1 MSISYSKVV
10 CIKQDVA
17 EVVRKK
23 VKDNSYVFILPA
35 FHPCRMFL
43 SQLTTWIDIL
53 ILQMTNDSYMALRL
67 SSFKKMEPK
76 FGNDEN
82 GIKRSS
88 RLHKKSDQMLL
99 YPPLFPEPKKEKEH
113 FAHTSNTITLD
124 VIWKHDIVWSMMKSQ
139 LDIAKLVPTRA
150 SYYKPLITDIFQNT
164 TKSSSLP
171 VINGSPTDWLNLYTV
186 IKIVQNIKIICTLQE
201 KTIIH

>member
-17 EVVRKK
+17 EAVRKK

-43 SQLTTWIDIL
+43 PQLTAWIDIL

-76 FGNDEN
+76 FGNE
-82 GIKRSS
+82 KMES
-88 RLHKKSDQMLL
+88 REVQGKKSDQMLL
-99 YPPLFPEPKKEKEH
+99 YPPLFPEPKNEKEH

-124 VIWKHDIVWSMMKSQ
+124 VICKHDIVWSMMKSQ

-150 SYYKPLITDIFQNT
+150 SYYKPLITDIFQST

-171 VINGSPTDWLNLYTV
+171 VINGSPTDWLNLYTA
-186 IKIVQNIKIICTLQE
+186 IKIVQNIKIISTLQE